1 MDSSHGISLTGS
13 FGARTSCQEWAEVKV
28 WHAFGTLITSLLWEM
43 EEGRP
48 TDGSC
53 PGGPGGPG
61 IADPPWFPRVMKGS

>member
-1 MDSSHGISLTGS
+1 MDSLHGISLTGS
-13 FGARTSCQEWAEVKV
+13 FGARTSCQEWAEAKV
-28 WHAFGTLITSLLWEM
+28 WYAFGTLITSLLWEM

-53 PGGPGGPG
+53 PG